1 MCVRARFRRA
11 CFRRL
16 CVSVPAPRRLE
27 SACLDSR
34 KIYTEAWGEKAVCT
48 WKETINDSLQSE
60 AARRDPHVRNCG
72 AQVLV

>member
-1 MCVRARFRRA
+1 MSVRA
-11 CFRRL
+11 
-16 CVSVPAPRRLE
+16 PWRLE

-60 AARRDPHVRNCG
+60 AARRDPHVCNCG